1 MTEPALLQPWERA
14 ATRELT
20 DILYQLASGVFE
32 TKESLA
38 ERMRAS
44 AQAIELVG
52 ESEADKLFQDVMDML
67 YNRGESDG

>member
-32 TKESLA
+32 TKEALA
-38 ERMRAS
+38 ERMRKS
-44 AQAIELVG
+44 AEAIELVG
-52 ESEADKLFQDVMDML
+52 ENDADILYRDVMDML